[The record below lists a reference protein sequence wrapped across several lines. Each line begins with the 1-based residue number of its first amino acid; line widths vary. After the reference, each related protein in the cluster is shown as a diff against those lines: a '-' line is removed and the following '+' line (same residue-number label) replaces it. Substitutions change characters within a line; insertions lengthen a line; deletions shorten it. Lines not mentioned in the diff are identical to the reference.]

1 MQMDAGVHCTGERK
15 RQNNIEMKRMI
26 VDTQAE
32 RQTCKRTDRCSDGE
46 RERERER
53 EREIVSQKDNEMN
66 ER

>member
-1 MQMDAGVHCTGERK
+1 MRGYIALVERK

-46 RERERER
+46 REKERER
-53 EREIVSQKDNEMN
+53 WTDKKTVR
-66 ER
+66 